1 MNVRENACRMG
12 FSPIVICGLMKQRIE
27 MGSNLG
33 KNFHNQ
39 SGLTLVELL
48 IGMVIGVIVL
58 AAIFSAAITAR
69 KSANFNFN
77 QNYNVLEAKRAL
89 TAITDAFIYSSYAAG
104 EVPAINTTAPSD
116 NASFAVNGLTR
127 RVYRVA
133 SGTDANTVKIA
144 YYNSS
149 GAVSATRTV
158 ARQVNALTF
167 TRNSSASLSVVIR
180 VGNTAHSQ
188 NQVMNSSTTITM
200 PNYQ

>member
-1 MNVRENACRMG
+1 MRMNVAKILR
-12 FSPIVICGLMKQRIE
+12 
-27 MGSNLG
+27 
-33 KNFHNQ
+33 NQ

-58 AAIFSAAITAR
+58 AAIFSSAITIR

-127 RVYRVA
+127 RVYRVTT
-133 SGTDANTVKIA
+133 GTDANTVKID

-149 GAVSATRTV
+149 GAVSATRTI
-158 ARQVNALTF
+158 ARQVNVLTF

-188 NQVMNSSTTITM
+188 NPVMNSSTTITM